1 MPPGRSA
8 RAEEILGHAMRL
20 FAERGYQAVSV
31 AEIQVAAGM
40 TPGSGALYKHFPT
53 KQALLEAGIDRFIA
67 QGRDATLEL
76 PNPSGAELD
85 VLLRQVGG
93 LVMKTLAHD
102 QDSLRVA
109 WRDLPAF
116 PALSSRF
123 IDERLQVGF
132 AQLAHWLTQLS
143 ETGVVHVDD
152 AQGTAGVLLS
162 ALAFFGLMEAML
174 GVRPGRLSESRF
186 LDAWVEVAVGALR
199 PEGRQARRR

>member
-1 MPPGRSA
+1 
-8 RAEEILGHAMRL
+8 MRL
-20 FAERGYQAVSV
+20 FAARGYQAVSV

-67 QGRDATLEL
+67 EGRDATVEL
-76 PNPSGAELD
+76 PDPSGAELEE
-85 VLLRQVGG
+85 LLRQVGG
-93 LVMKTLAHD
+93 LVLKTLAHD

-123 IDERLQVGF
+123 VDERLQVGF
-132 AQLAHWLTQLS
+132 AQLAHWLSELS
-143 ETGVVHVDD
+143 QRGVVHVDD

-162 ALAFFGLMEAML
+162 ALAFFRLMEAML
-174 GVRPGRLSESRF
+174 GVKPGRLSDSRF
-186 LDAWVEVAVGALR
+186 LEAWVDVAVGALR
-199 PEGRQARRR
+199 PDGPDVRQRRR

>member
-1 MPPGRSA
+1 M
-8 RAEEILGHAMRL
+8 
-20 FAERGYQAVSV
+20 
-31 AEIQVAAGM
+31 AAGM

-76 PNPSGAELD
+76 PSPGGAELD

-132 AQLAHWLTQLS
+132 AQLSHWLTQLS
-143 ETGVVHVDD
+143 ESGVVDVDD

-162 ALAFFGLMEAML
+162 ALAFFGLTEAML
-174 GVRPGRLSESRF
+174 GVRPGRLSHSRF
-186 LDAWVEVAVGALR
+186 LDAWVEVAVAALR
-199 PEGRQARRR
+199 PEGRQARQRRR